1 MPPIAEVSLPGSKSI
16 TNRALVCAALASG
29 VTRIEGALFADDTE
43 AMMSALKVLGAD
55 VTTDRALASVTVQG
69 LNGPPRPGDVAAST
83 SVECAGHVDH
93 VECVEIAE
101 HMENVEIVEIDAR
114 MSGTTSRFLL
124 PVAATSSVSVTID
137 GHAQLRE
144 RPFGDLVQALRQLG
158 VTVEKPKNVARVS
171 SSEVSDGRGFYGRSC
186 SSESYSSDE
195 KLPLRV
201 CGPIKSGSVTVE
213 SRISSQFLSGLML
226 AAPVVPG
233 GLRLNFGVELV
244 SRPYVDM
251 TASVM
256 RAFGAQVDVHGTWID
271 VAGNGYRSPGVYR
284 VEPDASAASYFWAA
298 AAVSGG
304 CVSVKGL
311 SKSSVQ
317 GDVQFVSVLERM
329 GATVT
334 SNAAGDLMVQGGQL
348 HGISV
353 DLGELSDTAPTLA
366 VVAALAC
373 SPTDVRGIGF
383 IRGKESDRIAASVA
397 QLRKCQ
403 VDACEHPDGFTVNP
417 GKADPEHVNP
427 EHVDTGQAV
436 SGQAVSYHG
445 ERGASCDERAVSHG
459 EPVGGLIHTYD
470 DHRIAMAFAVLGLMV
485 PGIEI
490 ENPSCVAKTFPDFF
504 ETLDMLR
511 H

>member
-1 MPPIAEVSLPGSKSI
+1 MTLKIEPLTVPPVAEVSLPGSKSI

-55 VTTDRALASVTVQG
+55 VKTDRTSASITVQG
-69 LNGPPRPGDVAAST
+69 LNGPPRPGDVAAT
-83 SVECAGHVDH
+83 TNVEHAEH
-93 VECVEIAE
+93 VEINAL
-101 HMENVEIVEIDAR
+101 

-124 PVAATSSVSVTID
+124 PVAATYSASVTID

-158 VTVEKPKNVARVS
+158 VTVDKPKNVSRVLAS
-171 SSEVSDGRGFYGRSC
+171 DVSCDRDFCDRSYFADEKLG
-186 SSESYSSDE
+186 SPDE
-195 KLPLRV
+195 KLPLHVR
-201 CGPIKSGSVTVE
+201 GPIKSGSVKVE

-233 GLRLNFGVELV
+233 GLRLEFGLDLV

-251 TASVM
+251 TAAVM

-271 VAGNGYRSPGVYR
+271 VAGNGYCSPDVYH

-304 CVSVKGL
+304 RVTVKGL
-311 SKSSVQ
+311 SKSSMQ

-334 SNAAGDLMVQGGQL
+334 SNAAGDLTVQGGQL

-353 DLGELSDTAPTLA
+353 DLRELSDTAPTLA
-366 VVAALAC
+366 VVAALAS

-403 VDACEHPDGFTVNP
+403 VDACEHPDGFKVNSC
-417 GKADPEHVNP
+417 GKPV
-427 EHVDTGQAV
+427 G
-436 SGQAVSYHG
+436 
-445 ERGASCDERAVSHG
+445 
-459 EPVGGLIHTYD
+459 PVGGLIHTYD

-490 ENPSCVAKTFPDFF
+490 ENPGCVAKTFPDFF

-511 H
+511 C